1 MASFPRG
8 TGTGP
13 SASRRRRCAAAGTP
27 RRPRRWAS
35 GSGRVRCPR
44 PGSGLAPCESSP
56 GPEPRALV
64 TSRHVSGFLVLWD
77 VDYTLVDTYGVGRHL
92 YQAAFAELYGRK
104 LPGAAASANM
114 AGRTDRA
121 IVLDVLKLAG
131 VPDPQGQVSEFE
143 AALGRLAPSVAG
155 MVAASGRAMPGAAAA
170 LGALA
175 RLPGVVQSL
184 LTGNVR
190 PLAEVKLAPL
200 GLTEHLD
207 LDVGAYGNENEVR
220 AELVHLARKRAALA
234 YDHDFSGDATVIIGD
249 TPLDV
254 GAGLATGA
262 YTIGVATGFFT
273 LDELVTSGAHVVLP
287 DLTDTAAVLA
297 AVCDRATPER

>member
-1 MASFPRG
+1 M
-8 TGTGP
+8 
-13 SASRRRRCAAAGTP
+13 
-27 RRPRRWAS
+27 
-35 GSGRVRCPR
+35 
-44 PGSGLAPCESSP
+44 
-56 GPEPRALV
+56 
-64 TSRHVSGFLVLWD
+64 SGFLVLWD

-92 YQAAFAELYGRK
+92 YQAAFAELYGSE
-104 LPGAAASANM
+104 LPAAAASANM

-190 PLAEVKLAPL
+190 PVAEVKLAPL

-207 LDVGAYGNENEVR
+207 LDVGAYGNEHAVR
-220 AELVHLARKRAALA
+220 AELVRLARQRAAAA
-234 YDHDFSGDATVIIGD
+234 YGADFAGEATVLVGD

-254 GAGLATGA
+254 EAALTHGARAV
-262 YTIGVATGFFT
+262 GVATGQFS
-273 LDELVTSGAHVVLP
+273 LAEIEAAGPQAALA
-287 DLTDTAAVLA
+287 DLTDTPRLVAAILGGA
-297 AVCDRATPER
+297 GRSDEEIYQPRPA